1 MKLLKPSTPA
11 QPKPAFRTAVS
22 YIRFSSPRQEFGTS
36 LERQLEGTKEFCKR
50 HKLFLDETK
59 TIKDL
64 GLSGHKGKNAAI
76 GNLKTFIDAVK
87 LRKIPVGT
95 VLVVEA
101 LDRLTRDSITEAQ
114 HLLTTI
120 LTAGVDIGLVGEDK
134 IFSLEYINNNPYE
147 LIVASSLL
155 IRGGDESKR
164 KSWLTTRNW
173 QIKMDW
179 VKDEKRP
186 VALNPPCWLG
196 YKNHG
201 KGTLGWWELDEAKV
215 ELIKKVYS
223 DYLKSGLGIWQ
234 LTHQMNENKVP
245 VITKR
250 GRPDSKWHRIT
261 LHRLLTDKAVI
272 GIYTNLEPPIEKYFP
287 AIIDEDTFYA
297 VQSKLK
303 SRIRAR
309 GRTNLRD
316 ISLFK
321 GICKCSR
328 CGSTMTRITRTRK
341 GKLEYRYLYC
351 HGSILGTCKPA
362 RRVDLTK
369 FENAFMR
376 YTFGSKTAKVF
387 FKEEKEPDDTLP
399 KEIAAV
405 DGQILDKT
413 ARRDRLV
420 QSIEDG
426 EDNPKV
432 IKDRIAALENEV
444 EQLRAKK
451 DLLLGELNK
460 TENFEDDVMEFVT
473 SKPVLDKLDSPDR
486 LRLRELIR
494 KFVVSMVVDPF
505 KKTATFTTIAGKTR
519 EMTW

>member
-11 QPKPAFRTAVS
+11 QPKPAFRRAIS
-22 YIRFSSPRQEFGTS
+22 YIRFSSPRQELGTS
-36 LERQLEGTKEFCKR
+36 LERQLAGTKDFCKR
-50 HKLFLDETK
+50 HNLFLDETIEELK
-59 TIKDL
+59 T
-64 GLSGHKGKNAAI
+64 SGYKGKNLAVGKLKIFIAAVEA
-76 GNLKTFIDAVK
+76 K
-87 LRKIPVGT
+87 KIPPGT
-95 VLVVEA
+95 VLVVES
-101 LDRLTRDSITEAQ
+101 LDRLTRNSVLEATN
-114 HLLTTI
+114 LLTTI
-120 LTAGVDIGLVGEDK
+120 LTNGVDIGLVTEDK
-134 IFSLEYINNNPYE
+134 IYSHEYVNKNPFE
-147 LIVASSLL
+147 LIVAVTYL
-155 IRGGDESKR
+155 IRGGDESRR
-164 KSWLTTRNW
+164 KSYNTTKNW
-173 QIKMDW
+173 KLKMEW
-179 VKDEKRP
+179 VANEKRP
-186 VALNPPCWLG
+186 VALNPPCWLV

-309 GRTNLRD
+309 GRSNLRD

-376 YTFGSKTAKVF
+376 YTFGSKTANVF
-387 FKEEKEPDDTLP
+387 FKEEKEPDNTLP

-420 QSIEDG
+420 ESIEDG

-451 DLLLGELNK
+451 DSLLGELNK

-494 KFVVSMVVDPF
+494 KFVVSMVVNPF
-505 KKTATFTTIAGKTR
+505 EKTATFTTIAGKTR